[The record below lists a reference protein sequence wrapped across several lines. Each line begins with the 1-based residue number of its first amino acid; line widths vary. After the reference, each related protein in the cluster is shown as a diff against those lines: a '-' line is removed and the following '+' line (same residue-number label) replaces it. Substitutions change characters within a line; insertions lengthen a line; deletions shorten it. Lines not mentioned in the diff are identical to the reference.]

1 MQQGKKSAGKQL
13 GFLTET
19 CSQAQAYLGIPQTF
33 FGQQQAE
40 HNENR
45 RCVPRKED
53 AGRNGGSGK
62 CRAGERKKRQRMAFE
77 APFVPPVCPK
87 FVKAGKTGD
96 RLGLFA
102 ARNNKKR
109 KGCGYLPQPLM
120 PCWCR
125 GRESNPHGGCHYHLK
140 IACLPIPPP
149 RHKWSD
155 TENRVAWQELFCILE
170 KFF

>member
-1 MQQGKKSAGKQL
+1 MQQGKKLTSKQF

-53 AGRNGGSGK
+53 AGRNGGLLGGSGK

-77 APFVPPVCPK
+77 APFVPPV
-87 FVKAGKTGD
+87 
-96 RLGLFA
+96 
-102 ARNNKKR
+102 
-109 KGCGYLPQPLM
+109 
-120 PCWCR
+120 
-125 GRESNPHGGCHYHLK
+125 
-140 IACLPIPPP
+140 
-149 RHKWSD
+149 
-155 TENRVAWQELFCILE
+155 
-170 KFF
+170 